1 MRPLLSLVALVL
13 KRMRHGSSSYPV
25 NHAAEKME
33 VLISVIVRE
42 LLEGLPEVF
51 VLEIDGN
58 HVLASAS
65 CRFRLQ
71 MPEDTC
77 RPWVPLKR

>member
-1 MRPLLSLVALVL
+1 MRPLLYLAALVL
-13 KRMRHGSSSYPV
+13 KRKRHDSSSYLV

-33 VLISVIVRE
+33 ILISAIVRE
-42 LLEGLPEVF
+42 LLEDRPEVF
-51 VLEIDGN
+51 VLEIDGS

-77 RPWVPLKR
+77 RPWVPLKN